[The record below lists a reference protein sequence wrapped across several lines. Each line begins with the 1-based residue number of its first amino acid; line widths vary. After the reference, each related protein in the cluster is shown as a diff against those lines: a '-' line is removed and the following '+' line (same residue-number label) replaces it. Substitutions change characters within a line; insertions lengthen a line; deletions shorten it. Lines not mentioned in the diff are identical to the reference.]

1 MTKASKRQSGS
12 KKIGEFSSPNVP
24 FFLDETN
31 DTKFVVEALRAR
43 GIKIKRASE
52 YFPSGTLDKDWLPQ
66 VAKNGWLIL
75 TRDANWRYDKFEKST
90 FIRIKAR
97 AFVIQEGKVNLNDEE
112 IASLVFK
119 ALPAIKDF
127 TRNNSAPFLAK
138 ILKSGKVVGITL

>member
-75 TRDANWRYDKFEKST
+75 TRDANWRYD
-90 FIRIKAR
+90 
-97 AFVIQEGKVNLNDEE
+97 EE